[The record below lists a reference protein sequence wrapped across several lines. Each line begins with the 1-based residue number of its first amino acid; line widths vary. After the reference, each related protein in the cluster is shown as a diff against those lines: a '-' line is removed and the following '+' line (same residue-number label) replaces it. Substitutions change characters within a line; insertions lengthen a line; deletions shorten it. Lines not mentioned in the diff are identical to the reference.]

1 MSSKLGLLLSTVFLM
16 AVFLMGADLTLLNA
30 TFQQVDGIAMV
41 VAHRISMDG
50 GLQAATVEYVKSQG
64 ATFTAITEGAPAIGD
79 TYTFAVERSYA
90 PLILKKSPIEI
101 RVTRSCVVGF
111 YRPDY

>member
-1 MSSKLGLLLSTVFLM
+1 MSYKLGLLLSTVFLM

-30 TFQQVDGIAMV
+30 TFQQVDGVAMV